1 MSALA
6 IALHALASTV
16 WVGGMFLAYVVLRPS
31 FGALAASDRLALWQ
45 RVFERFFKW
54 VIAAIAV
61 LLVSG
66 YWLLF
71 VTYGGFGGAGV
82 HIHIMHLTG
91 WLMFLL
97 FFHLFFVPWKRYQR
111 ALAAN
116 DNAGAGRW
124 LGQIR
129 LIVAVNLALGLA
141 TAAIGASGR
150 FWYF

>member
-6 IALHALASTV
+6 VALHALSAAI

-31 FGALAASDRLALWQ
+31 TAALSSADRLALWQ
-45 RVFERFFKW
+45 RVFNGFFPW

-71 VTYGGFGGAGV
+71 VTYGGFGSVGV
-82 HIHIMHLTG
+82 HVHIMHLTG
-91 WLMFLL
+91 WVMFLL
-97 FFHLFFVPWKRYQR
+97 FFHLYFVPWRRYQR
-111 ALAAN
+111 ALAAG
-116 DNAGAGRW
+116 DNGGAARW

-129 LIVAVNLALGLA
+129 LIIAINLGLGLF
-141 TAAIGASGR
+141 TIAIGASGR
-150 FWYF
+150 FWT

>member
-6 IALHALASTV
+6 LALHALAAAI
-16 WVGGMFLAYVVLRPS
+16 WVGGMFLAYMVLRPS
-31 FGALAASDRLALWQ
+31 AAALTAGERLALWQ
-45 RVFERFFKW
+45 RVFNGFFPW

-71 VTYGGFGGAGV
+71 VTYGGFASVGIHV
-82 HIHIMHLTG
+82 HVMHLTG

-111 ALAAN
+111 AMAAGDNGLAA
-116 DNAGAGRW
+116 RW
-124 LGQIR
+124 LNQIR
-129 LIVAVNLALGLA
+129 TIIAANLSLGLL
-141 TAAIGASGR
+141 TVAIGASGR
-150 FWYF
+150 FWS

>member
-1 MSALA
+1 MAALS
-6 IALHALASTV
+6 IALHALAAAI

-31 FGALAASDRLALWQ
+31 AAALATADRLALWQ
-45 RVFERFFKW
+45 RVFSGFFPW
-54 VIAAIAV
+54 VIGAIAV
-61 LLVSG
+61 LLLSG

-71 VTYGGFGGAGV
+71 DTFGGFRGAGV

-111 ALAAN
+111 ALAAG
-116 DNAGAGRW
+116 DAPGAGRW

-129 LIVAVNLALGLA
+129 LIIAANLGLGLA
-141 TAAIGASGR
+141 TVAIGASGR
-150 FWYF
+150 FWG